1 MKGREIKQVQCE
13 KWVPVGGAQAYGTV
27 KRGGYGRSVLHSCMR
42 RKQNLLKMFSE
53 EGEADKR
60 EKG

>member
-1 MKGREIKQVQCE
+1 
-13 KWVPVGGAQAYGTV
+13 
-27 KRGGYGRSVLHSCMR
+27 MR

-60 EKG
+60 EKGWI